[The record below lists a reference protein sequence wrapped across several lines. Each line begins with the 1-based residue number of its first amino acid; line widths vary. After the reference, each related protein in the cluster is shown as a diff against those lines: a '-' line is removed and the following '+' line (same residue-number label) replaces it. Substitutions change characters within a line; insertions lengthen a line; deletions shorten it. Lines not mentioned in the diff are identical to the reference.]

1 MPTTQELAETFRQLH
16 TRDGAFVI
24 PNPWDRGSARML
36 QGLGFEALA
45 TTSSGF
51 AFSLGRVDGE
61 VTVDEKLEH
70 CRELCESV
78 EIPVSADLENCFAD
92 DPKAAA
98 QNLLKVAQ
106 SGIVGGSIEDWSG
119 SHIYDFNH
127 AVERVAAAVEAVR
140 SLDFYFTLTARAE
153 GLLRGYADLD
163 DAIKRLSAF
172 AAAGADVV
180 YAPSLRTLDE
190 VRAVTSGV
198 DVPLNVLSPSMSHPA
213 TVAELAEAGAKRIS
227 VGGALARAAIGAT
240 LRAGKE
246 MRDPGSFGWLSVMA
260 PGAEIA
266 SLLK

>member
-1 MPTTQELAETFRQLH
+1 MPTTQELAETFRHLH
-16 TRDGAFVI
+16 ARDGAFVI
-24 PNPWDRGSARML
+24 PNPWDAGSARML

-51 AFSLGRVDGE
+51 AFSLGRLDGE
-61 VTVDEKLEH
+61 VTLEEKIEH
-70 CRELCESV
+70 CRALCAGV

-92 DPKAAA
+92 DPGAAA
-98 QNLLKVAQ
+98 LNLLEVAQ

-119 SHIYDFNH
+119 DRIYDFNH
-127 AVERVAAAVEAVR
+127 AVERVAAVEAVR
-140 SLDFYFTLTARAE
+140 SLDFHFTLTARAE

-163 DAIKRLSAF
+163 DAVKRMSSF

-180 YAPSLRTLDE
+180 YAPSLKTLDE
-190 VRAVTSGV
+190 VRAVTSNVG
-198 DVPLNVLSPSMSHPA
+198 VPLNVLSPGMSHPA

-246 MRDPGSFGWLSVMA
+246 MRGPGSFGWLSAMA
-260 PGAEIA
+260 PGAEIT